1 MGAGVGLDGQAGAA
15 RPEVRRAQ
23 LRLEIARRAC
33 LVLGVGVGVGV
44 GLGVGVGSGLGL
56 GLRSRVAP
64 LVSCS
69 RVGGDGDERVSWLGL

>member
-15 RPEVRRAQ
+15 RAEVRRAQ

-69 RVGGDGDERVSWLGL
+69 RVGATATSAFPGWG